1 MKRRFIILFAALVA
15 ATAALSACSSNSP
28 STTANETPEEKSVV
42 YVGNDTIGDTLT
54 KDHLKKLGFEVTEM
68 TDREITDTKAKNY
81 SLVYINSS
89 ISSAGNIGT
98 KLYNTAVP
106 VIYASSKVTSYNDM
120 TGTQENTDF
129 GKVLGTK
136 LNIKDS
142 KHPIASGLS
151 GSVDVYKENGGFE
164 FIVPTGDAAVI
175 ATAAD
180 DDKKAL
186 IAVYDKGVKNGIGN
200 AAPARRV
207 FMYLAPEDLIYT
219 TDNGWKLFDSAVQW
233 AVGEK

>member
-1 MKRRFIILFAALVA
+1 MKLRIYLLAAMVVA
-15 ATAALSACSSNSP
+15 TVALSACSNS
-28 STTANETPEEKSVV
+28 STNEEETPQEKTAV
-42 YVGNDTIGDTLT
+42 YVGSDTIGDTLT

-68 TDREITDTKAKNY
+68 TDRELTDKKAQNY
-81 SLVYINSS
+81 SLIYVNSS

-98 KLYNTAVP
+98 KLYNTAIP
-106 VIYASSKVTSYNDM
+106 VIYASGKVASYNDM
-120 TGTQENTDF
+120 TGTAENTDF
-129 GKVLGTK
+129 GRALGTA

-142 KHPIASGLS
+142 EHPIASGLS
-151 GSVDVYKENGGFE
+151 GSVEVYKSNGGFE
-164 FIVPTGDAAVI
+164 FIAPTGDAAVI

-186 IAVYDKGVKNGIGN
+186 IAVYDKGTKNGIGN

-219 TDNGWKLFDSAVQW
+219 TDDGWKLFDSAIQW
-233 AVGEK
+233 AVVL